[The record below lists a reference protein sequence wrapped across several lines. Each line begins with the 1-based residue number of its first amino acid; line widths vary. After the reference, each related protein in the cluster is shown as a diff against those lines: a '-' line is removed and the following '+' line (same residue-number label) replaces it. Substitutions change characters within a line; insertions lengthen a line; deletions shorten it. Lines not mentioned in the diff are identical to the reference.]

1 MNLGAA
7 GASGG
12 NMKKLTIAA
21 LVAAQ
26 LLGSTQPALAADLA
40 EARTQE
46 AGMFAGFRLRVPLA
60 GEQNRQPV
68 RAGLALAPTVQSR
81 AMNGGEVRTR
91 FGEGLEL
98 GFNGRQPVALS
109 FAGTPVSRLAQGP
122 AGPDGHKA
130 GVSTLGWVAIG
141 VGVVAVSLFALYGLC
156 GSGEICSTD
165 DE

>member
-1 MNLGAA
+1 M

-21 LVAAQ
+21 LIAAQ
-26 LLGSTQPALAADLA
+26 LVASARPALAADLA
-40 EARTQE
+40 EGRIQE
-46 AGMFAGFRLRVPLA
+46 AGMFAGFRLRAPLA
-60 GEQNRQPV
+60 GEAGRQPV
-68 RAGLALAPTVQSR
+68 RAGLALAPTLQSR

-98 GFNGRQPVALS
+98 GFNGRQPAGLS
-109 FAGTPVSRLAQGP
+109 FAGTPVSRLAQGS

-130 GVSTLGWVAIG
+130 GISTLGWAAIG

-165 DE
+165 DD